1 MYWCD
6 NDESKPQIGGL
17 MARLTITL
25 SDERH
30 RALKEAAARRGT
42 TVGRI
47 VEESLEFF
55 GIKTGDEAAALVA
68 LARERAH
75 MTEVDAV
82 ELALRETRSVR
93 ER

>member
-1 MYWCD
+1 
-6 NDESKPQIGGL
+6 